1 MMLTQPNTTAAWE
14 WRATGT
20 TWRIHHGGGVTADLA
35 ARAAA
40 AVHADEQRWS
50 RFLPG
55 SEVSR
60 LTALA
65 GAPVPVSEET
75 IDLLEACIAWARRT
89 GGVFQPLVGARLSAW
104 GYRRSLL
111 ETPAG
116 TAASPTCEPVTGRL
130 FVDRELG
137 VASIPDG
144 CALDLGGIAKSW
156 IGRRVADLIAGECDE
171 PSILVDAGGDLAA
184 ARGDHLIA
192 VETPL
197 RAEGPPL
204 AHVLLGQGHGV
215 ATSGYGRRS
224 WRNGDGQLA
233 HHLIDPSTGAPGVES
248 HATVVAPDPVAADV
262 LAKTLALRP
271 ERISEMTEAAMVMTR
286 SGTRTTPLWDELVRP
301 C

>member
-1 MMLTQPNTTAAWE
+1 MMLTQPNTSAAWE

-20 TWRIHHGGGVTADLA
+20 TWRIHHGGGVNADLA
-35 ARAAA
+35 NRVAA

-65 GAPVPVSEET
+65 GAPVPVSDET
-75 IDLLEACIAWARRT
+75 LDLLDACIAWARRT

-111 ETPAG
+111 EAPAG
-116 TAASPTCEPVTGRL
+116 TEVSPARESVNGGL
-130 FVDRELG
+130 FVDRVRG
-137 VASIPDG
+137 VASIPAG

-156 IGRRVADLIAGECDE
+156 IGRRVAGLIAGECDE
-171 PSILVDAGGDLAA
+171 LSILVDAGGDLVA
-184 ARGDHLIA
+184 ARGDHLVA

-197 RAEGPPL
+197 HAEGPPV
-204 AHVLLGQGHGV
+204 AHVLLCEGHGV

-233 HHLIDPSTGAPGVES
+233 HHLIDPDTGSPGVES
-248 HATVVAPDPVAADV
+248 HATVVATDPVAADV

-271 ERISEMTEAAMVMTR
+271 ERISKMTEAAIVMTR
-286 SGTRTTPLWDELVRP
+286 TGTRTTTRWNELVRP

>member
-1 MMLTQPNTTAAWE
+1 MTLTEPNTAAAWE

-20 TWRIHHGGGVTADLA
+20 TWRIHHGGGVNADLA

-75 IDLLEACIAWARRT
+75 LDLLEACIAWARRT
-89 GGVFQPLVGARLSAW
+89 GEVFQPLVGARLSAW

-116 TAASPTCEPVTGRL
+116 TATSPICEPITGRL
-130 FVDRELG
+130 FVDRERG
-137 VASIPDG
+137 VASIPAG

-156 IGRRVADLIAGECDE
+156 IGRRVADLIAGECNE

-197 RAEGPPL
+197 HAEGPPV
-204 AHVLLGQGHGV
+204 AHVLLCQGHGV

-224 WRNGDGQLA
+224 WRNGDGRLA
-233 HHLIDPSTGAPGVES
+233 HHLIDPDTGSPGVES
-248 HATVVAPDPVAADV
+248 HATVVATDPVAADV

-271 ERISEMTEAAMVMTR
+271 ERISNMTEAAMVITHR
-286 SGTRTTPLWDELVRP
+286 GTRTTPRWDELVRP